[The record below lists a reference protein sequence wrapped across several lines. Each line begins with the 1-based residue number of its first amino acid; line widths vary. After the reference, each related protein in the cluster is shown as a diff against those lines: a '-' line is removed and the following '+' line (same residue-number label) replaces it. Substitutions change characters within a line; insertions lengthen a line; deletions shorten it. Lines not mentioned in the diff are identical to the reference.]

1 MNDTRDPELSRLY
14 RDASAEAP
22 PVALDQALRAA
33 AAAAL
38 AQPAAQSPTPGVIAG
53 PARRAQ
59 RKWGAPLALAASVVL
74 GLGVVLRVAVE
85 RPDMRPAVA
94 EPAAAPAPAS
104 PPPAPAGGVSVAKEA
119 GSNAADPARGVAA
132 MANQPAQEGLPPG
145 IEKRESQSSRA
156 LATDS
161 DQIRAQRKIAPA
173 KAAAEPA
180 GQASPGGAVSV
191 LADVAPKPADAAK
204 RPAPEAV
211 SAATSGPES
220 ARTPAPPAAPA
231 VASPALEGVRMQSD
245 ADTAAQRISPEARAA
260 LATRRAEMVAAESAR
275 ARGESAS
282 AESGTAQAEQ
292 RMIAEE
298 RGLTEAE
305 WIRRIIDLRRAGR
318 IADADASL
326 RRFVLRYP
334 GYVVPEAARGR

>member
-1 MNDTRDPELSRLY
+1 MNDTRDPEISRLY

-22 PVALDQALRAA
+22 PAALDQALRAA

-104 PPPAPAGGVSVAKEA
+104 APAAPPPAPAGGVSVAKQA
-119 GSNAADPARGVAA
+119 GSNAGGPARGVGA
-132 MANQPAQEGLPPG
+132 MANQPVQEGLPPVS
-145 IEKRESQSSRA
+145 EKRESLSSRA
-156 LATDS
+156 LANDS
-161 DQIRAQRKIAPA
+161 DQIQAQRKSAPP
-173 KAAAEPA
+173 KAAAKPA
-180 GQASPGGAVSV
+180 GQGDGGGAVNI
-191 LADVAPKPADAAK
+191 LADAAPRPAEPAK
-204 RPAPEAV
+204 RAAPEAMPV
-211 SAATSGPES
+211 ATPG
-220 ARTPAPPAAPA
+220 
-231 VASPALEGVRMQSD
+231 
-245 ADTAAQRISPEARAA
+245 PEARAA
-260 LATRRAEMVAAESAR
+260 AAPVFAPSAPDIVRMQRDADTVSQRIPPEARSAMAERKAEAVAAQSAR
-275 ARGESAS
+275 ARAEPAGTDSAT
-282 AESGTAQAEQ
+282 AESEQ

-298 RGLTEAE
+298 RGLAEAE
-305 WIRRIIDLRRAGR
+305 WIKRIIDLRRAGR
-318 IADADASL
+318 SADADASL
-326 RRFVLRYP
+326 RRFMLRYP